1 MNIYED
7 TIEEK
12 KNVLIRQVKNHPFLV
27 RCRNGE
33 VTMDELKKFLVQQGL
48 YSRHFTRYL
57 CALMANLP
65 DNEDILHL
73 SANLFEE
80 LGLEDGSETP
90 HHVLYRNMLTSFG
103 INLADER
110 PTAGTHGLINSMLQH
125 CKDHNPASGLG
136 AICLGAEALV
146 PEVYSDIVAGFRANG
161 VPDEQILF
169 FLIHI
174 ECDDGHAETIR
185 DIMVDVAVTDEQQI
199 NHMLAAGQALVD
211 ARLRFFDDI
220 QQAARHA

>member
-1 MNIYED
+1 MSIFHD
-7 TIEEK
+7 AIEHKRHE
-12 KNVLIRQVKNHPFLV
+12 LIRQIKSHPFLAG
-27 RCRNGE
+27 CRSGQ
-33 VTMDELKKFLVQQGL
+33 VTMEELRTFLAQQGL

-65 DNEDILHL
+65 SNEDILHL
-73 SANLFEE
+73 SENLFEE
-80 LGLEDGSETP
+80 LGLQEGGETP
-90 HHVLYRNMLTSFG
+90 HHVIYHDMLTSFG
-103 INLADER
+103 IDLAKEEL
-110 PTAGTHGLINSMLQH
+110 TAGTHGLIDSMLQH

-146 PEVYSDIVAGFRANG
+146 PDVYSDIVAGFRARG
-161 VPDEQILF
+161 VPDEQISF

-199 NHMLAAGQALVD
+199 NRMLAAGQTLVD
-211 ARLRFFDDI
+211 ARLRFFDDV
-220 QQAARHA
+220 QQAARRA